1 MQKKLKMMSFAVMF
15 FGIMLLLNL
24 LGYTIIPNAIS
35 IVAIFVLS
43 TVLAGMGTVY
53 QRSISK

>member
-1 MQKKLKMMSFAVMF
+1 MSFVVMF
-15 FGIMLLLNL
+15 FGIMLLLSL

-53 QRSISK
+53 QSSNSK